1 MTGKERLL
9 ATINHQEPDRVCVD
23 FGATPVTGIHVSV
36 ISKLWR
42 NMFGQHDYKVK
53 VIEPYQMLGEIDPGL
68 RDGLGIDVIGTFA
81 RKSLIGTDEE
91 GPWKPF
97 TLFDGTEVMIHH
109 NLNFTVDPEKGD
121 LLGYP
126 EGDLSV
132 APSVRMPK
140 GGYFF
145 DTIIRQDP
153 IDDNNLNPDDN
164 TEEFSLLSE
173 TDIQYYRNRKRWIDR
188 NPDYGSLIVVPG
200 TAFGDIALVP
210 GPFMKHPKGIRDI
223 QEWYISPLIRQD
235 YVMKVFEKQ
244 CEIGLQNIDKLAELM
259 GDSVHVAM
267 VTGTDFGTQSTTFIS
282 PETYREVF
290 KPYHIAINKRI
301 HEKTSWK
308 TFIHSCGAVRDLI
321 PEFIDAGFDI
331 LNPVQISAVGMNPRE
346 LKNEFGKHITFW
358 GGGVDTQKT
367 LPYGTPE
374 DVYREVSEMIQ
385 IFAPGG
391 GFVFNTVHNV
401 QGNVPLAN
409 IQALFSALKPVSFRK
424 S

>member
-36 ISKLWR
+36 ISKLWQK
-42 NMFGQHDYKVK
+42 MFGQHDYRVK

-81 RKSLIGTDEE
+81 RKSLIGTDED

-132 APSVRMPK
+132 GPSVRMPK

-153 IDDNNLNPDDN
+153 IDDSRLNPDDN

-188 NPDYGSLIVVPG
+188 NPDYGSLMVIPG

-223 QEWYISPLIRQD
+223 QEWYISPLIRTD
-235 YVMKVFEKQ
+235 YVMQVFEKQ
-244 CEIGLQNIDKLAELM
+244 CEIGLQNIETLAELM
-259 GDSVHVAM
+259 GDSVQVVM
-267 VTGTDFGTQSTTFIS
+267 VSGTDFGTQSTTFIS
-282 PETYREVF
+282 PETYRQIY
-290 KPYHIAINKRI
+290 KPFHQAVNNLI
-301 HEKTSWK
+301 HKKTNWK
-308 TFIHSCGAVRDLI
+308 TFIHSCGAVYDLI

-331 LNPVQISAVGMNPRE
+331 LNPVQISAVGMNPKE
-346 LKNEFGKHITFW
+346 LKKEFGSHITFW

-374 DVYREVSEMIQ
+374 DVYREVSEMIR

-409 IQALFSALKPVSFRK
+409 VEAMFRALNLSAF
-424 S
+424 